1 MLTTDKIILI
11 TLVPARWKVQPVD
24 QSAVEGQSVSFHCQ
38 VGGVP
43 TPSVTWTVKSGKKNV
58 TQRFIPGGE
67 IKLKLIVKKK

>member
-43 TPSVTWTVKSGKKNV
+43 TPSVTWTVKSGKKKRHPKV
-58 TQRFIPGGE
+58 YSR
-67 IKLKLIVKKK
+67 